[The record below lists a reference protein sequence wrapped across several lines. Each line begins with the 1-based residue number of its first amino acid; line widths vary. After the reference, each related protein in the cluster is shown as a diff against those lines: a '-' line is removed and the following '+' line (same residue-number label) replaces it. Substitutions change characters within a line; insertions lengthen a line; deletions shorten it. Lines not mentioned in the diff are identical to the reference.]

1 MNFKYVIIGGSAGG
15 IGAVEAI
22 RGIDRNGNIAVISDE
37 STPQYSKPMI
47 SEYLSGA
54 ELEEIVYRPLNFW
67 NEHSVKILAG
77 KKAAKVDAV
86 SRKVILDDGAEIVFE
101 KLLIA
106 TGGKPIVPNI
116 QGVEKK
122 GVYTFTSLTDAKAL
136 LDKLPGMD
144 RVIVVGGGLIGI
156 SLAEAL
162 VKIGKN
168 VTIVE
173 LKDRILSLILDS
185 EASILVSEV
194 VEEAGAKIVTGRSAT
209 KIVGR
214 KNAESEVGGVVLDD
228 GTELACDLV
237 VFAIGV
243 TPRIDMIESKQ
254 IRVNRGVVVDR
265 FMTTSVPDIYACG
278 DAAEAY
284 DFTTED
290 SRLLP
295 LWPLAYVGGR
305 IAGSNM
311 AGLRLEYPGGTQMS
325 SLNYFGLPVI
335 SVGMTNP
342 PNEQYEV
349 LSNLNREI
357 RAYRKIVLR
366 NNKIAGMISI
376 GKVDGSGIIFDLL
389 KNKVDVGEF
398 KQKVVSD
405 DFGLIHLSEPV
416 RLKILMRN

>member
-1 MNFKYVIIGGSAGG
+1 M
-15 IGAVEAI
+15 
-22 RGIDRNGNIAVISDE
+22 
-37 STPQYSKPMI
+37 
-47 SEYLSGA
+47 
-54 ELEEIVYRPLNFW
+54 
-67 NEHSVKILAG
+67 
-77 KKAAKVDAV
+77 
-86 SRKVILDDGAEIVFE
+86 DDGVEIVFE

-136 LDKLPGMD
+136 LDKLPGLD

-185 EASILVSEV
+185 EASGLVSEV
-194 VEEAGAKIVTGRSAT
+194 VEEAGVKIVTGRSAT

-243 TPRIDMIESKQ
+243 TPRIDMIDPKQ

-278 DAAEAY
+278 RR
-284 DFTTED
+284 
-290 SRLLP
+290 SR
-295 LWPLAYVGGR
+295 
-305 IAGSNM
+305 S
-311 AGLRLEYPGGTQMS
+311 LRL
-325 SLNYFGLPVI
+325 
-335 SVGMTNP
+335 
-342 PNEQYEV
+342 
-349 LSNLNREI
+349 
-357 RAYRKIVLR
+357 
-366 NNKIAGMISI
+366 
-376 GKVDGSGIIFDLL
+376 
-389 KNKVDVGEF
+389 
-398 KQKVVSD
+398 
-405 DFGLIHLSEPV
+405 HH
-416 RLKILMRN
+416 

>member
-1 MNFKYVIIGGSAGG
+1 M
-15 IGAVEAI
+15 
-22 RGIDRNGNIAVISDE
+22 
-37 STPQYSKPMI
+37 
-47 SEYLSGA
+47 
-54 ELEEIVYRPLNFW
+54 
-67 NEHSVKILAG
+67 
-77 KKAAKVDAV
+77 
-86 SRKVILDDGAEIVFE
+86 DDGVEIVFE

-136 LDKLPGMD
+136 LDKLPGLD

-185 EASILVSEV
+185 EASGLVSEV
-194 VEEAGAKIVTGRSAT
+194 VEEAGVKIVTGRSAT

-243 TPRIDMIESKQ
+243 TPRIDMIDPKQ

-305 IAGSNM
+305 VAGSDM
-311 AGLRLEYPGGTQMS
+311 AGLRLKYPGGTQMS
-325 SLNYFGLPVI
+325 SINYFGLPVI

-342 PNEQYEV
+342 PNGEYEV

-357 RAYRKIVLR
+357 RAYRKMVLR
-366 NNKIAGMISI
+366 SNKIVGVISV
-376 GKVDGSGIIFDLL
+376 GKVKGSGIIFDLL

-416 RLKILMRN
+416 RLKMLRRN